1 MFVFVC
7 FVLFA
12 LLAWASACYSERVAL
27 TEQQDY
33 ETYCEIKEIKDEMI
47 DFLSCPNRTEYY
59 LKIYTWIYHNNTRMF
74 DWLVKNPHY
83 IRDYWLVNPREM
95 YVDHDNIC
103 KYAMNSDAAK
113 ILKAWIRDGGCPKDP
128 NGNYYYGSYPCT
140 LNNTWKYWFSYYM
153 SP

>member
-7 FVLFA
+7 IVLFA
-12 LLAWASACYSERVAL
+12 LLVWADACYSERVTL

>member
-12 LLAWASACYSERVAL
+12 LLAWAYACYSDRVTL
-27 TEQQDY
+27 IEQQDS
-33 ETYCEIKEIKDEMI
+33 EMHQEIRATKEEML
-47 DFLSCPNRTEYY
+47 DFLYCPNRTEYY

-74 DWLVKNPHY
+74 DWLVNNPDY
-83 IRDYWLVNPREM
+83 IRDYWLVNPRKM

-113 ILKAWIRDGGCPKDP
+113 ILKAWIRDGGSPKDP
-128 NGNYYYGSYPCT
+128 NGNYYWGSYPCT
-140 LNNTWKYWFSYYM
+140 LNDTWKYWHSYHM